1 MTPIRYYIGLNGS
14 REPHPLS
21 PEGGF
26 LSAAE
31 ACQWAITHD
40 LDPVWWPYDERERD
54 PQPARLEGTP

>member
-1 MTPIRYYIGLNGS
+1 MTKYYIGLNGS

-26 LSAAE
+26 PSAAE

-40 LDPVWWPYDERERD
+40 LDPVWWPMPHDERD
-54 PQPARLEGTP
+54 CQPARLEGTL